1 VAHLAGASPGEE
13 LCFSRAKIDAN
24 FSNYSAW
31 HYRSALLPAALAAD
45 AAAAAA
51 AAAAGG
57 GAAAAGGDAA
67 DTAAAARFGG
77 PFYAAAAGG
86 GADGAASAALP
97 AEALAAEFE
106 LVANAFF
113 TEPEDTAG
121 WVYHDWLV
129 GKALQ
134 AANAAGDAAAWRA
147 AADTLAAQ
155 AGLMRELLDMEPGA
169 RWPALALARLLQAG
183 ADCRA
188 AAVAAS
194 EGSDAAA
201 ADAPEDAG
209 WREEAAALLTA
220 LAVRDPLREGYYRD
234 CVAKLRVGA

>member
-13 LCFSRAKIDAN
+13 LSFSRSKIDAN

-31 HYRSALLPAALAAD
+31 HYRSALLPAALAAE

-51 AAAAGG
+51 AASG
-57 GAAAAGGDAA
+57 GADAA
-67 DTAAAARFGG
+67 DADVKAAAAAARFGG

-86 GADGAASAALP
+86 ADGASAGALP
-97 AEALAAEFE
+97 AAALAAEFE

-134 AANAAGDAAAWRA
+134 AARGAGDAPAWRA

-188 AAVAAS
+188 AA
-194 EGSDAAA
+194 AAA
-201 ADAPEDAG
+201 DGNEAAAPDAPEDAG

-220 LAVRDPLREGYYRD
+220 LAARDPLREGYYRD
-234 CVAKLRVGA
+234 CVAKLRVAAL